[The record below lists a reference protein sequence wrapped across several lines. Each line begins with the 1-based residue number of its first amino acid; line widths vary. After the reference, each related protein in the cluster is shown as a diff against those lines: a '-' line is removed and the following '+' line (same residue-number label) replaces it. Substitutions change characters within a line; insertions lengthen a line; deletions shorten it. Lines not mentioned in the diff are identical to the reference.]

1 MKYIT
6 LIFALITTVCQAQL
20 NPTYTQPDCTGY
32 IGSIALAPTFGTGA
46 GYSYL
51 WDDQYNSTGATLN
64 TLGGKYTVVVTDGAG
79 EVQTETLF
87 IKQPTQ
93 IHVDWGDIPNHVCL
107 NEVVNFYVTPSG
119 GTGQYTLTW
128 SGAVTGSTLQNSV
141 AVTSNSVMAI
151 IEVKDDNLCT
161 ATSSRSVTSD
171 PQVELDI
178 GSVGTYDIYDGMSTN
193 ILVTASG
200 GSSFDYTFVL
210 SDASGAV
217 VSTTYSAPGEFT
229 SDITLYAGPVIN
241 ETDYYTLLVYDIN
254 GCTSVT
260 TSISVTNIGVM
271 P

>member
-6 LIFALITTVCQAQL
+6 LIL
-20 NPTYTQPDCTGY
+20 
-32 IGSIALAPTFGTGA
+32 ALALCSCSVLKQVPEPVNSDYTIFHSTRGEIVYHHEQVDVVSTFPGGEPA
-46 GYSYL
+46 MFE
-51 WDDQYNSTGATLN
+51 WMEKNIQYPRDAVES
-64 TLGGKYTVVVTDGAG
+64 KK
-79 EVQTETLF
+79 EE
-87 IKQPTQ
+87 QPTQ